1 MAARILVS
9 RNRSDG
15 YLTISYLHIGRL
27 RGAVAAGISWASI
40 CSCGD
45 GLTNPDVEV
54 AVVVQEEPDR
64 FWFAGE
70 DGTGGAKGDEAQDYL
85 VGVLV
90 DGSMKPK

>member
-9 RNRSDG
+9 RDRSDEH
-15 YLTISYLHIGRL
+15 LPICYLHIGRL
-27 RGAVAAGISWASI
+27 RGAIAAGISWASI

-54 AVVVQEEPDR
+54 AVVVQEETNG

-70 DGTGGAKGDEAQDYL
+70 DGTGGAEGDDAQDYL
-85 VGVLV
+85 VSVLV
-90 DGSMKPK
+90 DGSMQPK